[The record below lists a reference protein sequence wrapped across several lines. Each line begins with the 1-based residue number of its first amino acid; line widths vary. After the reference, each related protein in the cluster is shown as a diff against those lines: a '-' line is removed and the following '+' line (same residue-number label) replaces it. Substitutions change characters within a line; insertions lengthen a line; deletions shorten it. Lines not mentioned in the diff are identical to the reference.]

1 MSVVEKAFELLGF
14 FSVERPELGLSEL
27 RRLARRD
34 KATTY
39 RHLAALESVGLLEQ
53 DPQSRLYRIGP
64 AVLRLAEL
72 REATTPRRA
81 GALPALA
88 RLAELTGETAHASLL
103 SGTRLLTLAARE
115 SNRHSTRVIITELE
129 LPLHATSQGHA
140 VLAFGGPGLSEAAR
154 RAMPR
159 FTAATPTTEAELDA
173 AVASARQTGFGD
185 AANSF
190 EVGVHGIGVPVFDQT
205 GEVAGAVA
213 VATVASRMTPALAAT
228 IRAHL
233 VEAAR
238 SISANW
244 GGAVPPELEDRWART
259 LAAETKREA
268 SA

>member
-14 FSVERPELGLSEL
+14 FSAERPEIGLSEL
-27 RRLARRD
+27 HRLARRD

-53 DPQSRLYRIGP
+53 DKQSRLYRIGP

-81 GALPALA
+81 GARAALE
-88 RLAELTGETAHASLL
+88 RLAELTGETAHVSLL
-103 SGTRLLTLAARE
+103 SGTRLLTLAVQE
-115 SNRHSTRVIITELE
+115 SNRHSTRVIITEPE

-140 VLAFGGPGLSEAAR
+140 VLAFGAPALTEAAR
-154 RAMPR
+154 RAMTR
-159 FTAATPTTEAELDA
+159 FTAATPITGAALDA
-173 AVASARQTGFGD
+173 AVGSARRTGFGES
-185 AANSF
+185 AHTF
-190 EVGVHGIGVPVFDQT
+190 EEGVHGIGVPVFDQT

-228 IRAHL
+228 IRAGL

-238 SISANW
+238 TISATW
-244 GGAVPPELEDRWART
+244 GGAVPPDLEARWART
-259 LAAETKREA
+259 LAARSQEEA